1 MLDNL
6 LSWSRAQS
14 GRIDF
19 FPEPV
24 SLTESIEN
32 AVELVRGSAD
42 NKQISLFSDFSKD
55 VIVKADKNMLST
67 ILRNLLTNAIKFT
80 PNGGSVT
87 VSSRINHKKV
97 TVSVTDTGIGMTP
110 EDMDKLFKLDG
121 GLKTPGT
128 ANETGTGLG
137 LILCQEFMSLH
148 KSKIIAES
156 TPGKGSTFSFTLDF
170 IQQL

>member
-1 MLDNL
+1 
-6 LSWSRAQS
+6 
-14 GRIDF
+14 
-19 FPEPV
+19 
-24 SLTESIEN
+24 
-32 AVELVRGSAD
+32 VELVRSSAD

-87 VSSRINHKKV
+87 ISSRINNKKV
-97 TVSVTDTGIGMTP
+97 TVSVTDTGIGMTG
-110 EDMDKLFKLDG
+110 EELAKLFKLDG
-121 GLKTPGT
+121 GLKNSGT
-128 ANETGTGLG
+128 LNESGTGLG

-148 KSKIIAES
+148 KSKIVAES